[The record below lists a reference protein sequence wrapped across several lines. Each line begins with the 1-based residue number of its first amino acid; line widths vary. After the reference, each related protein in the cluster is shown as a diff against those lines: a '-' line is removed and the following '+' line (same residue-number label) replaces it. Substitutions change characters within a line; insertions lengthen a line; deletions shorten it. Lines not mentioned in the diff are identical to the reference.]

1 MKSIIKSICI
11 LDTTRTKD
19 TNYQVRIVTKSNKV
33 IEYNFDT
40 HELALNYYNDI
51 VSWQYDYDKMSMTK
65 SHSGILV
72 NVNYQLNKRYTFTD

>member
-40 HELALNYYNDI
+40 YELARNYYNDI
-51 VSWQYDYDKMSMTK
+51 VSWQLVTQIQWR
-65 SHSGILV
+65 ILV
-72 NVNYQLNKRYTFTD
+72 NVNYQLNKQYTFTN

>member
-40 HELALNYYNDI
+40 YELARNYYNDI
-51 VSWQYDYDKMSMTK
+51 VS
-65 SHSGILV
+65 
-72 NVNYQLNKRYTFTD
+72 